1 MTGSDTMILVVGA
14 LVTLVA
20 VWAAVVYFLLLF
32 RERFD
37 EVDQTQVEVIAT
49 SPDVRPETGSAR

>member
-1 MTGSDTMILVVGA
+1 MTGSDPIILAVGA

-37 EVDQTQVEVIAT
+37 DVDQTRVEVIAT
-49 SPDVRPETGSAR
+49 GPDSRSGTGPAR